1 MTTIDFAKNF
11 HHINQGN
18 EQLTNQIIKVIVSFI
33 ITFVIKYVLAQN
45 KDIGPILME
54 TLKFTLVKFI
64 TMFIVGLIYLDII
77 IPLFYGTNFKDHVKD
92 NKFVKHSITN
102 EILKNI
108 EMFLIIIVFYF
119 VNKFINSIGNT
130 DKPFAI
136 NDILNVTLD
145 QLLTMKSFTNL

>member
-1 MTTIDFAKNF
+1 MLF
-11 HHINQGN
+11 QS
-18 EQLTNQIIKVIVSFI
+18 V
-33 ITFVIKYVLAQN
+33 
-45 KDIGPILME
+45 
-54 TLKFTLVKFI
+54 TLIFTLLSVI
-64 TMFIVGLIYLDII
+64 SLDLI
-77 IPLFYGTNFKDHVKD
+77 IPLFYGTNFKDHVKH

-130 DKPFAI
+130 DKPFEI
-136 NDILNVTLD
+136 NDILNVTLY